1 MRGDSSKASCNP
13 NTPIGPPQWSI
24 VKLRGEFRMDQS
36 DLLAHLCQQFD
47 RLGIQYLI
55 TGSQATIAFGE
66 PRFTN
71 DIDVVARLNLSQV
84 EDFCE
89 AFQAPEYY
97 VSLPAAREAVV
108 SRGMFNVIHPESGLK
123 IDVVISKE
131 TAFDMLQLMRTRK
144 ITLSSQC
151 SACFISP
158 EDIILKKME
167 WHRMG
172 GGERH
177 LRDIAGVMRIQG
189 DKLDRDYIAE
199 QAEKLSVLEI
209 WQDLLANEHQP

>member
-1 MRGDSSKASCNP
+1 
-13 NTPIGPPQWSI
+13 
-24 VKLRGEFRMDQS
+24 MDQS

-47 RLGIQYLI
+47 RVGVPYLI

-84 EDFCE
+84 VDFC
-89 AFQAPEYY
+89 AGFPAPEYY
-97 VSLPAAREAVV
+97 VSLPAALEAVT
-108 SRGMFNVIHPESGLK
+108 SRGMFNIIHPESGLK

-131 TAFDMLQLMRTRK
+131 TAFDMLQLTRTRK
-144 ITLSSQC
+144 ITLSPEC

-158 EDIILKKME
+158 EDIILKKMD

-177 LRDIAGVMRIQG
+177 LRDIAGVIRIQG
-189 DKLDRDYIAE
+189 DKLDRAYIAE
-199 QAEKLSVLEI
+199 QAEKLSVRDI
-209 WQDLLANEHQP
+209 WQDLLANKHQP